1 MKAHEKQRSRKG
13 NLEIKLES
21 GNEGN
26 LEKWKLMKKTKSR
39 KGNLEIKLESG
50 NEGNLEKLKLMKKK
64 GNPEKEIWK

>member
-1 MKAHEKQRSRKG
+1 MKAHEKKRKSRKG

-21 GNEGN
+21 CNEGN
-26 LEKWKLMKKTKSR
+26 LEKWKFMKKKSR

-64 GNPEKEIWK
+64 GNREKEIWK